1 MSRNEEPKFEMPTLA
16 ILAGGIATRL
26 GSITQQTPKS
36 LIPVAGEPFISRQLR
51 LAKREGVDKVVLCA
65 GYLGEQIQ
73 EFVGNGERFGLRVS
87 FSFDGPKLLGTG
99 GALKKALSS
108 LSEVFLVMYGD
119 SYLDTSYATIVDGF
133 RRAGKK
139 GLMAVYCNEDR
150 WDKSNIE
157 FNDGTVVTYDKK
169 KQNTN
174 MKFIDYGLVVLRAEV
189 FETWPGNQ
197 PFDLADV
204 YQRLVEEGQMAGYEV
219 SERFYEIGSHQG
231 LEETDQ
237 YLSETRKAHVVY

>member
-36 LIPVAGEPFISRQLR
+36 LIPVAGEPFILHQLR
-51 LAKREGVDKVVLCA
+51 LAKREGVEKVVLCA

-119 SYLDTSYATIVDGF
+119 SYLDTSYAPIVDGF

>member
-119 SYLDTSYATIVDGF
+119 SYLDTSYAPIVDGF